1 MRDDQYGKLQDL
13 ATKIADVVIHD
24 ADPDNWIAVN
34 VPAKDLSREERGDA
48 YWCRRLAT
56 SSLSVLMKVT
66 SVLGQIQHQAKNG
79 LNPVEPGDEA
89 DDLDQEIKDAEK
101 EAGRLLK
108 QLTSREA
115 LKAKFDKSVAGKG

>member
-66 SVLGQIQHQAKNG
+66 SVLGQIKHQEKNG
-79 LNPVEPGDEA
+79 LNPVESDDEA
-89 DDLDQEIKDAEK
+89 DDLDQEIKDAER